1 MKFMSSAK
9 NIGVSR
15 HFFKKAKIDTTT
27 NILKHYKTTKTLK
40 MLIQTFM
47 EK

>member
-1 MKFMSSAK
+1 MKSMSSAK
-9 NIGVSR
+9 NIRVSS

-27 NILKHYKTTKTLK
+27 NILKLYKTTKTLK

-47 EK
+47 KK